1 MMPVKILAERGKQI
15 LCLSS
20 IILESGGRLKMV
32 FEAPKEMIDK
42 VYEAIEVAKATGKLR
57 KGTNEATKAIEKGQA
72 KLVVIAK
79 DINPPEI
86 TMHIPLLS
94 EEKGIP
100 CVQVPSKEELGAAA
114 GIDVPT
120 GCVAIVV
127 EGEAKQLIKQISD
140 MLKK

>member
-1 MMPVKILAERGKQI
+1 
-15 LCLSS
+15 
-20 IILESGGRLKMV
+20 MV

-100 CVQVPSKEELGAAA
+100 CVQVPSKEEVCAL
-114 GIDVPT
+114 
-120 GCVAIVV
+120 
-127 EGEAKQLIKQISD
+127 
-140 MLKK
+140 